1 MVSGHQLQMIMCL
14 LEAKS
19 RSRLSFLHDCC
30 HKPFATVSCHPCNFL
45 ALDPL
50 NRQPLQRGRERE
62 RMIHHVRIVS
72 LTVAPQWCMSHP
84 TLGKSQIVSGIVV
97 ASARFNRLRGFIGI
111 KGVEKS
117 PGRRQAVW
125 ASTSNTVF
133 LFNIRHSNI
142 SCPTAKITCIQ
153 RSFSN
158 RVRSNWWCSQLT
170 RRIKESFIS
179 LFWKCSNSLWSGP
192 DVGLCTAALH
202 QYLKLIHVRFRERVP
217 WW

>member
-50 NRQPLQRGRERE
+50 NLQPLQRGRERE

-111 KGVEKS
+111 KGVENHREDGKLFELLQVIQS
-117 PGRRQAVW
+117 SC
-125 ASTSNTVF
+125 STYV
-133 LFNIRHSNI
+133 IR
-142 SCPTAKITCIQ
+142 T
-153 RSFSN
+153 F
-158 RVRSNWWCSQLT
+158 
-170 RRIKESFIS
+170 
-179 LFWKCSNSLWSGP
+179 
-192 DVGLCTAALH
+192 
-202 QYLKLIHVRFRERVP
+202 HVQPPR
-217 WW
+217 